1 MPAQQCHSAICT
13 KKTMHAPGYC
23 RDHRARRQKG
33 KLPTHMGAKRIEI
46 GGADTEDAFFI
57 DVNPPLAQEGKKLLD
72 NLDMPTEAGAGTIKV
87 SAFMISGDM
96 IECTASKRARLKD
109 VKQALCIA
117 ATSGFSAYSMLLF
130 TGDDEEPVPD
140 DTPLKSFSS
149 ADIHFFLVLAE
160 NERSVLADFFTR
172 CSGSKW
178 LTKTNWMSDAPLS
191 DWQHLLFTQKDLG
204 AVLMTASLSH
214 NNLRDNL
221 PQALTALKV
230 LRTLNLSH
238 SHS

>member
-109 VKQALCIA
+109 MKQALA

-160 NERSVLADFFTR
+160 NERNVLADFFTR

-191 DWQHLLFTQKDLG
+191 DWQYGWTGQQSGSGFI
-204 AVLMTASLSH
+204 
-214 NNLRDNL
+214 NLAPSILHYNWF
-221 PQALTALKV
+221 
-230 LRTLNLSH
+230 
-238 SHS
+238 